1 MDSSL
6 QIFKIPETKE
16 GFIDLNNLE
25 LRLQENTGTGK
36 RMIGFFPAASKL
48 TGVLADDVATTL
60 LLHQYGAWSF
70 WDYTLVA
77 PTSAVDM
84 NPTFLSVE
92 EGMVKKDA
100 LFFNCEKFV
109 GGVQGPYVTVVK
121 RDVFKN
127 TPIYCEDVEVSR
139 FDSFLMTNDKLL
151 TIHNIVRRL
160 TLSL

>member
-1 MDSSL
+1 ML
-6 QIFKIPETKE
+6 QVIKVPETKE

-25 LRLQENTGTGK
+25 QKLQQQSSSGK

-77 PTSAVDM
+77 PSSAVDM
-84 NPTFLSVE
+84 NPTFPGVDE
-92 EGMVKKDA
+92 EMVKKDA

-109 GGVQGPYVTVVK
+109 GGVQGPSVVIVK
-121 RDVFKN
+121 KNVFID
-127 TPIYCEDVEVSR
+127 TPIYSDDVEVSK
-139 FDSFLMTNDKLL
+139 DDVL
-151 TIHNIVRRL
+151 
-160 TLSL
+160 